1 MPHVILSYMIF
12 GFHSQPARRQ
22 FALPCANSWIPC
34 LGRAATRQD
43 LKHIHP
49 SLLLRSSHS
58 ATPRTFFR
66 LYLPSAQQSTT
77 SSSVSWQLVRAAPAT
92 RPSTSSLA
100 ESRET
105 TICVALSCQCAYIE
119 IRKAGQGYISSWRS
133 IGAPP
138 QPHLPG
144 PPWPSRGNPNVYL
157 PNL

>member
-58 ATPRTFFR
+58 ATPRTPMR
-66 LYLPSAQQSTT
+66 LHLPSAQQSTT
-77 SSSVSWQLVRAAPAT
+77 SSVSWQLVRAAPAT

-105 TICVALSCQCAYIE
+105 TLCVVLSCQCAYIE
-119 IRKAGQGYISSWRS
+119 IRKAGQGYISSWHS

-157 PNL
+157 PTL